1 MKITLAKSAG
11 FCFGVKRAVDTVYEQ
26 LEMSAAERQPIY
38 TFGPIIH
45 NEEVVRDLEEKGVTV
60 LESVEEL
67 EERAAHG
74 GTVIIRAHGVEKGI
88 SEKIK
93 ELGYTLVDATC
104 PFVLKIHRLVE
115 KHSAEGAQIVIIGNE
130 KHPEV
135 KGIKSWSLDPHTAV
149 IATPEEAE
157 KYQAESGKK
166 VCIVAQTTFNYNKFQ
181 DLVEIISKKS
191 YDVSVLNTICGATR
205 ERQTEARSIAEEV
218 DAMIVIGDKHS
229 SNTQKL
235 FEICKG
241 ACKDTYYIQT
251 LDDLDLNQLGSVET
265 VGITAGASTP
275 NNIIEEVQ
283 NNVRIIF

>member
-135 KGIKSWSLDPHTAV
+135 KGIKSWSLDPHTA
-149 IATPEEAE
+149 
-157 KYQAESGKK
+157 
-166 VCIVAQTTFNYNKFQ
+166 NYNKFQ
-181 DLVEIISKKS
+181 ELVEIINKKG
-191 YDVSVLNTICGATR
+191 YDIIVLNTICNATE
-205 ERQTEARSIAEEV
+205 ERQTEAAKIARDV
-218 DAMIVIGDKHS
+218 DAMIVIGGRNS

-235 FEICKG
+235 FEICKNE
-241 ACKDTYYIQT
+241 CNNTYYIQT
-251 LDDLDLNQLGSVET
+251 VKDLDITCFESIDS

-275 NNIIEEVQ
+275 NKIIEEVQ
-283 NNVRIIF
+283 KNVRNEL